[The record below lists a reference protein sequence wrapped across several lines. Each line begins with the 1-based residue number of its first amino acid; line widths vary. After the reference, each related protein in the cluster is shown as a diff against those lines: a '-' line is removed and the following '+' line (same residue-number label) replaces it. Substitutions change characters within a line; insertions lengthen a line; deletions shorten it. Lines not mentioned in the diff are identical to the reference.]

1 MTAPLEQA
9 RGDADAPRTMSADT
23 GTASTVTFW
32 RRTRTVAFW
41 SVVVGVALELVILAV
56 VAVEHKLPDTPRA
69 IAQVA
74 SKVSWSGVVCFGIS
88 CGLAATSSRAQ
99 LMGLL
104 GAVSGPVGFAIAR
117 SVHKGTLQAISNAPV
132 VAAPDLLSP
141 YLLAGIKAVEYG
153 IFGLWLGRITQDER
167 APFTRYARAGSVIGV
182 LFAALIIVLF
192 RSADPQLS
200 AVALG
205 AKGVNE
211 LVFPIGCAFVL
222 FLTKRT
228 SAAVR
233 VA

>member
-1 MTAPLEQA
+1 MTEA
-9 RGDADAPRTMSADT
+9 G
-23 GTASTVTFW
+23 ASTVSFW

-41 SVVVGVALELVILAV
+41 SVVVGVVLELAILGL
-56 VAVEHKLPDTPRA
+56 VALDNKLPDSARA

-99 LMGLL
+99 VMGFL
-104 GAVSGPVGFAIAR
+104 GAVSGPIGFAIAR

-132 VAAPDLLSP
+132 VASPDLLSP

-153 IFGLWLGRITQDER
+153 IFGLWLGRITQADPAR
-167 APFTRYARAGSVIGV
+167 FAQYLRAGAVIGV
-182 LFAALIIVLF
+182 AFALLIVVLF
-192 RSADPQLS
+192 KGADPQMS
-200 AVALG
+200 SIALG

-228 SAAVR
+228 SAAVQI
-233 VA
+233 A

>member
-1 MTAPLEQA
+1 MALAPSA
-9 RGDADAPRTMSADT
+9 HAGDARARMSQPTPSEAN
-23 GTASTVTFW
+23 TASFW
-32 RRTRTVAFW
+32 RRTRTIAFW
-41 SVVVGVALELVILAV
+41 SVAVGVALELLILGL
-56 VAVEHKLPDTPRA
+56 VAMDKKLPESARA

-88 CGLAATSSRAQ
+88 CGLAATSSRAAM
-99 LMGLL
+99 MGFL

-153 IFGLWLGRITQDER
+153 LFGLWLGRITQDDSAR
-167 APFTRYARAGSVIGV
+167 WPRYLRAGFTIGIA
-182 LFAALIIVLF
+182 FGALIVVLF
-192 RSADPQLS
+192 RNADPRMS
-200 AVALG
+200 AIALG

-211 LVFPIGCAFVL
+211 LVFPMGCAFVL

-233 VA
+233 GA

>member
-1 MTAPLEQA
+1 MSQAAVDEANSAP
-9 RGDADAPRTMSADT
+9 
-23 GTASTVTFW
+23 FW

-41 SVVVGVALELVILAV
+41 SVVVGVALELLILGL
-56 VAVEHKLPDTPRA
+56 VAIDNRLPDSAKA

-99 LMGLL
+99 IMGLL

-117 SVHKGTLQAISNAPV
+117 SVHKGTLQAISNAPTV
-132 VAAPDLLSP
+132 STPDLLSP

-153 IFGLWLGRITQDER
+153 IFGIWLGRITQDDR
-167 APFTRYARAGSVIGV
+167 SRLPRYVRAGFTIGIV
-182 LFAALIIVLF
+182 FGALIVGLF
-192 RSADPQLS
+192 VNAKPDMS
-200 AVALG
+200 AVELG

-211 LVFPIGCAFVL
+211 LVFPMGCAFVL
-222 FLTKRT
+222 FLTKKT

-233 VA
+233 A

>member
-1 MTAPLEQA
+1 
-9 RGDADAPRTMSADT
+9 MSALP
-23 GTASTVTFW
+23 ASETSSANFW
-32 RRTRTVAFW
+32 RRARTVAFW
-41 SVVVGVALELVILAV
+41 SVAVGVALELVILGL
-56 VAVEHKLPDTPRA
+56 VALDNKLPESARA

-99 LMGLL
+99 VMGLL

-153 IFGLWLGRITQDER
+153 IFGIWLGRITQDDSAR
-167 APFTRYARAGSVIGV
+167 WPRYVRAGCTIGIV
-182 LFAALIIVLF
+182 FGALIVALF
-192 RSADPQLS
+192 YNAKPTTS
-200 AVALG
+200 VVELG

-211 LVFPIGCAFVL
+211 LVFPMGCAFIL

-228 SAAVR
+228 SAVVR
-233 VA
+233 SA